1 MISLP
6 RDCSC
11 GKANPQVPTR
21 VEKYICY
28 ILKHVI
34 ERVFCTS
41 ILYIGEVFG
50 MNKFLIDDSKV

>member
-21 VEKYICY
+21 MEKYICY
-28 ILKHVI
+28 ILKHII
-34 ERVFCTS
+34 EWVFCIS
-41 ILYIGEVFG
+41 ILHIGEVFG